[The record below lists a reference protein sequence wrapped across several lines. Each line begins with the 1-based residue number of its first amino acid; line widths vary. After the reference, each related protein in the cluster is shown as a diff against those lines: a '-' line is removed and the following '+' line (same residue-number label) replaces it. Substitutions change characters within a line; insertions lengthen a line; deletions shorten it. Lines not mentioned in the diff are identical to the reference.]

1 MDPAQPEVRAYN
13 IGLAMELARAG
24 VDEIQFDYVRFPT
37 NGWRAEWEGDLEATA
52 ARRREVITEFLSAAR
67 DSLADLDVRISADLY
82 GIMAWE
88 RIEDLALTGQH
99 VPTFAQ
105 HVDVICPMI
114 YPSHFGPGFE
124 GIERPGDHPDYFIS
138 EGVRRFKN
146 LVDGQALIRPWLQAF
161 PYRVSNYDGHYVT
174 RQISAAEA
182 AGGAGWSLWNPAGR
196 YDEVC
201 AALTAAAAADDEFK
215 ATSLFPLLIGTL
227 ATQSTD
233 FYWPR

>member
-1 MDPAQPEVRAYN
+1 M
-13 IGLAMELARAG
+13 
-24 VDEIQFDYVRFPT
+24 
-37 NGWRAEWEGDLEATA
+37 
-52 ARRREVITEFLSAAR
+52 
-67 DSLADLDVRISADLY
+67 
-82 GIMAWE
+82 
-88 RIEDLALTGQH
+88 
-99 VPTFAQ
+99 
-105 HVDVICPMI
+105 
-114 YPSHFGPGFE
+114 
-124 GIERPGDHPDYFIS
+124 
-138 EGVRRFKN
+138 RRFKN
-146 LVDGQALIRPWLQAF
+146 LVDGQALIRPWLQAI

-174 RQISAAEA
+174 RQISATEA